1 MRAGDFAGLPPS
13 FVVTAEC
20 DPLADD
26 GRHYVEAIA
35 AAGGRAE
42 LVCEA
47 GLVHGYLRAR
57 HSVGRARAS
66 FSRIV
71 TAIAMLGAGRWPVDH
86 DGSASGGR

>member
-1 MRAGDFAGLPPS
+1 MRARGFASLPPT

-35 AAGGRAE
+35 ATGGRAE
-42 LVCEA
+42 LVCEP

-57 HSVGRARAS
+57 HSVGRARDS
-66 FSRIV
+66 FTRIV
-71 TAIAMLGAGRWPVDH
+71 TAIAALGAGQWPADQA
-86 DGSASGGR
+86 GSASGGR